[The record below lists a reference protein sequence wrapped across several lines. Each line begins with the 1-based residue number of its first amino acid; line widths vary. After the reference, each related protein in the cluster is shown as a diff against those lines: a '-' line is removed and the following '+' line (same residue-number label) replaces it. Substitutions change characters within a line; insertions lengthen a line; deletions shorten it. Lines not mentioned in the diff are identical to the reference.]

1 MSWNVTCIRR
11 IRCCAR
17 SWNLKKQK
25 QKVTV
30 DCIQILTN
38 NLVAIFMTWM
48 VGYPVIQTV
57 NIQHFSNMNVP
68 PLLSFSCFLQF
79 LKESVVLLA
88 QVTPFCEKQTQAYY
102 GIGLEYKQFI
112 KYTHST
118 VHVTP
123 LSMKEK
129 LYSSHNIVWFTRTL
143 YICCF
148 HVTCRRVHI
157 PQYLVQ
163 YCWRSV
169 SRVCH

>member
-38 NLVAIFMTWM
+38 NLAAIFMTWM

-88 QVTPFCEKQTQAYY
+88 QVTPFCEKTNTSVLWYWFRIQ
-102 GIGLEYKQFI
+102 
-112 KYTHST
+112 T
-118 VHVTP
+118 VHKIHT
-123 LSMKEK
+123 
-129 LYSSHNIVWFTRTL
+129 LYSTCYTFKYERKTLFKSQHCMVYKNIV
-143 YICCF
+143 
-148 HVTCRRVHI
+148 
-157 PQYLVQ
+157 YLLFP
-163 YCWRSV
+163 
-169 SRVCH
+169 CHL